1 MTGNTQMNNNE
12 RGLFSFIHGM
22 TGYLV
27 MIVLFLSVVVIL
39 IICSIDTQRDN
50 ATTYY
55 EVNQDLNA
63 LKFKSLD
70 NINYRIIK

>member
-27 MIVLFLSVVVIL
+27 TIVLFLSVVVIL

>member
-27 MIVLFLSVVVIL
+27 TIVLFLSVVVSL
-39 IICSIDTQRDN
+39 IIFAIDIQRDN

-63 LKFKSLD
+63 LKFISPD
-70 NINYRIIK
+70 NQSYRTIK

>member
-1 MTGNTQMNNNE
+1 MAENTQMNDNE
-12 RGLFSFIHGM
+12 RGLFSFVHGM

-27 MIVLFLSVVVIL
+27 TIVLFLSVVVTL
-39 IICSIDTQRDN
+39 IIFAIDVQRNN

-55 EVNQDLNA
+55 EINQDLNA
-63 LKFKSLD
+63 LKFNSLE

>member
-1 MTGNTQMNNNE
+1 MAGNTQMNNNE

-22 TGYLV
+22 FGYLV
-27 MIVLFLSVVVIL
+27 TIVLCLSVVVIL
-39 IICSIDTQRDN
+39 VFSSIVIQRDN

-55 EVNQDLNA
+55 EVNKDLNA
-63 LKFKSLD
+63 LKFNSLE

>member
-12 RGLFSFIHGM
+12 RGLFSFIHGI
-22 TGYLV
+22 TGYV
-27 MIVLFLSVVVIL
+27 VTIVLFLSVVVSL
-39 IICSIDTQRDN
+39 IIFAIDIQRDN

-63 LKFKSLD
+63 LKFKSLE
-70 NINYRIIK
+70 NINHRIIK

>member
-27 MIVLFLSVVVIL
+27 TIVLFLSVVVIL

-70 NINYRIIK
+70 NIN